1 MDLDLSFANGNMT
14 GSGSDNIGPFSIKG
28 RYDPA
33 NQECYW
39 TKSYLG
45 AHDVFYRGFREGKG
59 IWGTW
64 EIGIFGRGG
73 FHIWPLHSGESEE
86 QITAAQREEP
96 IEAGVSAPAPQP
108 AIAPQD
114 KHGAPPSG
122 RQCRQLTLRPSHSSP
137 RMGWSQRFRKTRNAG
152 RKKSPGVLHY
162 VEMPV

>member
-14 GSGSDNIGPFSIKG
+14 GSGSDNIGPFSITG

-39 TKSYLG
+39 TKSYLD

-86 QITAAQREEP
+86 QTTAAQREEP
-96 IEAGVSAPAPQP
+96 VEAGVSGSAP
-108 AIAPQD
+108 
-114 KHGAPPSG
+114 
-122 RQCRQLTLRPSHSSP
+122 
-137 RMGWSQRFRKTRNAG
+137 
-152 RKKSPGVLHY
+152 
-162 VEMPV
+162 